1 MVVNNNKYCAYR
13 EYTVDMPTHYILC
26 HHGVLGG
33 SMDFRRFEKHFKS
46 IEKTHLVILKS
57 NERVTRT
64 LDGVSD
70 AGERCAKEIVNF
82 VSSLNHDE
90 HQYLSVIGHSMGGVT
105 LRFALRR
112 IEEEQPDFWERMKIK
127 RRLAIFIACPHVG
140 LSSSSSWFIRTTSQ
154 YIWRH
159 LSRTAADLTL
169 NTDVLASLTDDVAM
183 MSLDAFDR
191 ICLMGNAHGD
201 RLVSATSA
209 LILMHVDTSIPDS
222 IVTKGHSS
230 AEIMQYVV
238 PLKQVENDEMRPDQ
252 QVLIE
257 RINGKLGDKIV
268 RYLVFFPTSYPSFMQ
283 GIDNSAHTKII
294 AHGFKDIFGAGMPV
308 VEFVSNLI
316 LEFS

>member
-1 MVVNNNKYCAYR
+1 
-13 EYTVDMPTHYILC
+13 
-26 HHGVLGG
+26 
-33 SMDFRRFEKHFKS
+33 MDFSRFETHFKS
-46 IEKTHLVILKS
+46 IEKAQLVILKS
-57 NERVTRT
+57 NERVTST

-70 AGERCAKEIVNF
+70 AGERCANEIIEF
-82 VSSLNHDE
+82 VSSLSHDE
-90 HQYLSVIGHSMGGVT
+90 TQYLSILGHSMGGVT

-112 IEEEQPDFWERMKIK
+112 IEIEQPDFWERMKIK

-169 NTDVLASLTDDVAM
+169 YTDVLPSLTDHVAL

-201 RLVSATSA
+201 RLVSASSA
-209 LILMHVDTSIPDS
+209 LILMHVDTSLPDS
-222 IVTKGHSS
+222 IMANGHSS
-230 AEIMQYVV
+230 AEIIEYTV
-238 PLKQVENDEMRPDQ
+238 PSKQVDTDEMRPDQ

-283 GIDNSAHTKII
+283 GMDNSAHTKII
-294 AHGFKDIFGAGMPV
+294 AHGFKDLFGAGMPV
-308 VEFVSNLI
+308 VQFVSNLI